1 MVRAITDF
9 TGMWQWEAG
18 QTVQLLNKI
27 MPENLN
33 KPVENYGR
41 TVGELG
47 WHLVEGTISAAK
59 ELGFQIKSPLT
70 REEAL
75 NDVQQLVTAYEQT
88 MKSFADVVANNWT
101 DDQLPENVKI
111 WGFEMQKGHVLTSL
125 ELHQAHHRGQ
135 MTVLMRLLNNPIAG
149 IYGPIREEM
158 EAMMQAKQN

>member
-9 TGMWQWEAG
+9 TGMWNWEAG
-18 QTVQLLNKI
+18 QTVQLMNKI
-27 MPENLN
+27 STDNLN
-33 KPVENYGR
+33 KSVGNYGR
-41 TVGELG
+41 TLGELG

-59 ELGFQIKSPLT
+59 ELGFHIESPLSQT
-70 REEAL
+70 EAL
-75 NDVQQLVTAYEQT
+75 SNAQQLASAYEQT
-88 MKSFADVVANNWT
+88 MKSFADAVADKWT
-101 DDQLPENVKI
+101 DEELPENVTI

-135 MTVLMRLLNNPIAG
+135 MTVLMRLLNNPIVG